1 MIKKKPWL
9 YRLEKD
15 YSYSSHHL
23 RSLIDLSKPPFN
35 RSSYAGYGGR
45 ISLGLDEHDPNKGR
59 LIIRTGYAWDGCT
72 PKFSIL
78 GLVVLGVPDGRL
90 RHNVPMTY
98 HASLVHDAL
107 CQFRH
112 EIPITKQQVNA
123 IFNDMLWEVGFPL
136 RRLYVGAV
144 NKFGPQDFI
153 REDGL

>member
-1 MIKKKPWL
+1 MFYKKPWL

-15 YSYSSHHL
+15 YSYSTMRLRHL
-23 RSLIDLSKPPFN
+23 SEALIVKDYNEWISIECKSPEVWRSTTITIK
-35 RSSYAGYGGR
+35 A
-45 ISLGLDEHDPNKGR
+45 
-59 LIIRTGYAWDGCT
+59 GYAWDGCT

-78 GLVVLGVPDGRL
+78 GLMVLGVPDGRL

-112 EIPITKQQVNA
+112 ELPITKQQVNA